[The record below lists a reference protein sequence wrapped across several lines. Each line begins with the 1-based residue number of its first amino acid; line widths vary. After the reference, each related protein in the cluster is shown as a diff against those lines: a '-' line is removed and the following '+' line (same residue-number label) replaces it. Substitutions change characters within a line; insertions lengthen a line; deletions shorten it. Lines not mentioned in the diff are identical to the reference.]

1 MSENLWRPHLES
13 YLAVREAMGHSVRA
27 ERKLLGEFLDF
38 ADQKGGAGPI
48 RAEWALDWACMLSP
62 RRGVGGQAGRL
73 SVVRNFLTYLRAFIA
88 ETEVPHHGLLSGP
101 NRRKPYLFSADEIR
115 RMLAAT
121 MELGPR
127 NSLRPHT
134 YNALLGLLASTGLR
148 VGEAIRLTIADVQL
162 TATPPHLIIRETKFA
177 KSRLVPLHATAA
189 EHLRRYGV
197 HKQRLGYDGL
207 SDAWLISEQ
216 GGPLLYSS
224 LWIWFARFGAVCR
237 KVH

>member
-1 MSENLWRPHLES
+1 MSENLWRPRLES

-27 ERKLLGEFLDF
+27 ERKLLGEFLDL

-88 ETEVPHHGLLSGP
+88 ETEVPHHGLLRGP
-101 NRRKPYLFSADEIR
+101 NRPKPYLFSADEIR
-115 RMLAAT
+115 CMLAAT

-134 YNALLGLLASTGLR
+134 CHRSDRAGMAPERLFGFARRQVPNA
-148 VGEAIRLTIADVQL
+148 Q
-162 TATPPHLIIRETKFA
+162 
-177 KSRLVPLHATAA
+177 RLVPGAGDHVSAIGCDCHRIGQNGMAL
-189 EHLRRYGV
+189 E
-197 HKQRLGYDGL
+197 RLFG
-207 SDAWLISEQ
+207 
-216 GGPLLYSS
+216 
-224 LWIWFARFGAVCR
+224 FAR
-237 KVH
+237 